1 VNLASVKQ
9 LQSETEREALLHTV
23 REAYMEVFPAP
34 SVEAKLA
41 VLQPQSY
48 IAVTCSPSKGVDV
61 TLDLVER
68 LARKGFK
75 LVPHIAAKM
84 VRDDTHLRE
93 ILQRLDDLPIVSIF
107 VPGGDASKPVGKFTC
122 ALDLLRAIADFD
134 HKFSEIG
141 IAAHPEGHPSI
152 GQDVLMEQLLKK
164 QAHSNYMVTQM
175 CFDADALAGWLRDVR
190 DRGIT
195 LPAWIGL
202 PGVSDRS
209 TLLKTSL
216 RIGVGD
222 SLRYLRNRGR
232 IAAQLL
238 KTKSYRPDELLI
250 GLAPYVADPAY
261 NIAGHHI
268 YCFNQVERTERWRHE
283 FVDALES
290 RR

>member
-1 VNLASVKQ
+1 
-9 LQSETEREALLHTV
+9 
-23 REAYMEVFPAP
+23 
-34 SVEAKLA
+34 
-41 VLQPQSY
+41 
-48 IAVTCSPSKGVDV
+48 
-61 TLDLVER
+61 
-68 LARKGFK
+68 
-75 LVPHIAAKM
+75 
-84 VRDDTHLRE
+84 
-93 ILQRLDDLPIVSIF
+93 
-107 VPGGDASKPVGKFTC
+107 
-122 ALDLLRAIADFD
+122 
-134 HKFSEIG
+134 
-141 IAAHPEGHPSI
+141 
-152 GQDVLMEQLLKK
+152 
-164 QAHSNYMVTQM
+164 M

-190 DRGIT
+190 ELGIT